1 MKNVDTSKIWRGK
14 RKPEKLEMKG
24 FSTPQ
29 LYETA
34 KKEKIGILE
43 KTRKP
48 VKATKKLSNRDTT
61 QPRNHDTTVSRYHA
75 TIIELVRK
83 AVKELGKE
91 AATHRFTIKEKKTLA
106 DIIFSYKNSS
116 IRTSENEVTRIAVN
130 FIINDYKDNGEN
142 SILDRTLKAL
152 NQ

>member
-1 MKNVDTSKIWRGK
+1 MKTVDTSKVWRGK
-14 RKPEKLEMKG
+14 NKPEKLEMKG

-29 LYETA
+29 SSGTT
-34 KKEKIGILE
+34 KKEKIEIQE
-43 KTRKP
+43 KSRKSI
-48 VKATKKLSNRDTT
+48 KATKKPSNRDTT
-61 QPRNHDTTVSRYHA
+61 QPRNHDTTVSRYQE

-91 AATHRFTIKEKKTLA
+91 AATHRFTFNEKKALA
-106 DIIFSYKNSS
+106 DIIYSYKNRSV
-116 IRTSENEVTRIAVN
+116 RTSENEVTRIAVN
-130 FIINDYKDNGEN
+130 FIINDYKENGEN

>member
-1 MKNVDTSKIWRGK
+1 MKNVDTSKVWQGK

-29 LYETA
+29 ST
-34 KKEKIGILE
+34 KPPIKEKVDDREI
-43 KTRKP
+43 RNKP
-48 VKATKKLSNRDTT
+48 GKATKKPS
-61 QPRNHDTTVSRYHA
+61 NHDTTVSRYHA

-91 AATHRFTIKEKKTLA
+91 AATHRFTINEKKALA
-106 DIIFSYKNSS
+106 DLIYSYKNRGV
-116 IRTSENEVTRIAVN
+116 RTSENEVTRIAVN
-130 FIINDYKDNGEN
+130 FIINDYKENGEN
-142 SILDRTLKAL
+142 SVLDRTLKAL